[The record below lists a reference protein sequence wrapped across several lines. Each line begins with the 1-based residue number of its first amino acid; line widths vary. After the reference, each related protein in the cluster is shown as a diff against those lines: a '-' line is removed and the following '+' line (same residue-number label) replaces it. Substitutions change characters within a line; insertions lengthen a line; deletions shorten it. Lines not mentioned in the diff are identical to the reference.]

1 MKKSNWNKVS
11 IVLLV
16 MFSFFGCEKS
26 SEVSNSSFIEPKTN
40 EEWKAFCEAP
50 DSHER
55 IKAIEDKEKR
65 GDVAG
70 VCLRTPWKK
79 IVTVPGKTSVGNFTF

>member
-1 MKKSNWNKVS
+1 MKKFICYKVFL
-11 IVLLV
+11 VLLIAL
-16 MFSFFGCEKS
+16 SFTGCNQSADKS
-26 SEVSNSSFIEPKTN
+26 NSSSSFIEPKTN

-50 DSHER
+50 DSRER

-79 IVTVPGKTSVGNFTF
+79 FETVPDNKKLWQF

>member
-1 MKKSNWNKVS
+1 MKNGKRFARLPN
-11 IVLLV
+11 
-16 MFSFFGCEKS
+16 
-26 SEVSNSSFIEPKTN
+26 
-40 EEWKAFCEAP
+40 
-50 DSHER
+50 SHER

-79 IVTVPGKTSVGNFTF
+79 IETVPNKHW